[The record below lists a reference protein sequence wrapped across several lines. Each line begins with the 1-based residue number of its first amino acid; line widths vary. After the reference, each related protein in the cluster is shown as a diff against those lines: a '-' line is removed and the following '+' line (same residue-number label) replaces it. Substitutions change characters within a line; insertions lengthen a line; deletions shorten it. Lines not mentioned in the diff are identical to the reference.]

1 MSLTLEID
9 YREHHLIDLIKSKKD
24 NLITL
29 NLHVGDIIIKDN
41 EDIIL
46 VIERKCISDFCSSIS
61 DGRYREQKERLV
73 ELNCEKMYI
82 IEGNIS
88 NCDMKNTLQSS
99 IINMLIRDRLLVFR
113 TENLQETCD
122 TVLSLYDKY
131 SKGTFT
137 KKVNSSHVIRKCD
150 KMNNNIFVN
159 QLCCITGMSN
169 TIAKKINLIYPSM
182 KSLSDATIDSLKI
195 IQITPIRKL
204 GLKLAEKI
212 IKSFN
217 DGIL

>member
-82 IEGNIS
+82 IEGNI